1 MKSFKTIRKVIAM
14 AMLSVLAIGCNS
26 KDGEVLEELD
36 VNRVFAPTD
45 LTARIR
51 QMTTIELS
59 WYIRPDTES
68 YVVEFAEGNGFNN
81 IIRTLEVTP
90 DQLPVSQQF
99 AGETLYS
106 ARVKGVME
114 GKQDSKWVSVSI
126 QTDPE
131 QIFLPVQDGDIQAT
145 EATLRWP
152 AGSEVT
158 NLLINPGNQQRPITA
173 IEAGDGL
180 ATLTGLTGE
189 TEYTVLLQNNG
200 QLRGTAI
207 FTTLIDIGDAT
218 LIQPEDDISLAIAN
232 AADGDVLV
240 LAPGAYEAFTG
251 DIVLDKSIS
260 LRGLYPY
267 DKPVLNVTFTMA
279 PGLQDLEL
287 RDLELVGL
295 AGMDMNTVVS
305 MSNAGNYNSVTIS
318 GCIIRDYGRQL
329 IYGNT
334 AGAILSNLYV
344 DNNVVSN
351 FVGGGGDFIDFR
363 SGNVHNVEVTNST
376 FINAPGERDFI
387 RMDAGG
393 ASGSGTTATVLIDHC
408 TFVGVSNSKDRITY
422 IRYVDNDI
430 TVTNNLFA
438 DTDGYYSNQG
448 GTDAEISFGNNNYY
462 NAPNFYSS
470 TESRYDTSSN
480 YTTFDPG
487 FVDPANGDYTVTDQT
502 LLDNGIGDPRWL
514 Q

>member
-1 MKSFKTIRKVIAM
+1 MKTFKTIRKVIAM
-14 AMLSVLAIGCNS
+14 AVLSLLAVGCNS
-26 KDGEVLEELD
+26 KDGEVLEELA

-51 QMTTIELS
+51 QMTTIELN
-59 WYIRPDTES
+59 WYVRPDTER
-68 YVVEFAEGNGFNN
+68 YVVEFAEGNGFDNV
-81 IIRTLEVTP
+81 IRTLEVTA
-90 DQLPVSQQF
+90 DELPVSENF

-106 ARVKGVME
+106 VRVKGVTE

-126 QTDPE
+126 MTDPE
-131 QIFLPVQDGDIQAT
+131 QIFLPPVDGDIQAT
-145 EATLRWP
+145 TATLRWP
-152 AGSEVT
+152 AGSAVT
-158 NLLINPGNQQRPITA
+158 NLLINPGNLERPITA
-173 IEAGDGL
+173 TEATEGL

-200 QLRGTAI
+200 QLRGTAV

-218 LIQPEDDISLAIAN
+218 LVRPEDDISLAIAN

-240 LAPGAYEAFTG
+240 LAPGAYEVFAG

-279 PGLQDLEL
+279 PGMQDLEL

-295 AGMDMNTVVS
+295 PGLEMNTVVS
-305 MSNAGNYNSVTIS
+305 MANAGNYNSVTIS
-318 GCIIRDYGRQL
+318 GCTIRDYGRQL

-334 AGAILSNLYV
+334 GGAVLSNLYV
-344 DNNVVSN
+344 DNNIVSN

-376 FINAPGERDFI
+376 FVSAPEARDFI

-393 ASGSGTTATVLIDHC
+393 GSGSGITATVLIDHC

-422 IRYVDNDI
+422 VRYADNDI
-430 TVTNNLFA
+430 TVTNNIFA
-438 DTDGYYSNQG
+438 DTDAYYSNQA
-448 GTDAEISFGNNNYY
+448 GTDAEINFGYNNYF

-470 TESRYDTSSN
+470 TETRYDTSAN
-480 YTTFDPG
+480 YTTLDPG
-487 FVDPANGDYTVTDQT
+487 FVDPANGDFTVTNQA
-502 LLDNGIGDPRWL
+502 LLDEGIGDPRWH
-514 Q
+514 

>member
-1 MKSFKTIRKVIAM
+1 MKTFKTIRTVIAM
-14 AMLSVLAIGCNS
+14 AMLALLSVGCNS

-45 LTARIR
+45 FSARIR
-51 QMTTIELS
+51 NMTTIELS
-59 WYIRPDTES
+59 WYVRTDAER
-68 YVVEFAEGNGFNN
+68 YVVEFAEGSGFNN
-81 IIRTLEVTP
+81 IIRTVEVQP
-90 DQLPVSQQF
+90 DQLPVSEQF

-106 ARVKGVME
+106 VRVKAIAT
-114 GKQDSKWVSVSI
+114 GKNDSKWASLSI

-131 QIFLPVQDGDIQAT
+131 QIFLPSQDGDIQAL

-158 NLLINPGNQQRPITA
+158 HLVINPGNLERPITTA
-173 IEAGDGL
+173 EAGAGS
-180 ATLTGLTGE
+180 ATITGLTGE
-189 TEYTVLLQNNG
+189 TEYTVLLRNNA

-218 LIQPEDDISLAIAN
+218 LVEAEDDLSLAIAE

-240 LAPGAYEAFTG
+240 LAPGVYEAFAG

-287 RDLELVGL
+287 RDLELVGIT
-295 AGMDMNTVVS
+295 DMTTLVN

-318 GCIIRDYGRQL
+318 GCTISDYGRQI

-334 AGAILSNLYV
+334 AGAILSNLYI
-344 DNNVVSN
+344 DNTVVSN
-351 FVGGGGDFIDFR
+351 FIGGGGDFIDFR
-363 SGNVHNVEVTNST
+363 NGNLHNLEVTNST
-376 FINAPGERDFI
+376 FIDAPNGRDFI

-393 ASGSGTTATVLIDHC
+393 ASGSGVTATILIDHC
-408 TFVGVSNSKDRITY
+408 TFVGVSNTKDRITY
-422 IRYVDNDI
+422 IRYENNDI
-430 TVTNNLFA
+430 TVTYNLFA
-438 DTDGYYSNQG
+438 DTDAYYSNQN
-448 GTDAEISFGNNNYY
+448 GTDEEITFGFNNY
-462 NAPNFYSS
+462 
-470 TESRYDTSSN
+470 
-480 YTTFDPG
+480 
-487 FVDPANGDYTVTDQT
+487 
-502 LLDNGIGDPRWL
+502 
-514 Q
+514 

>member
-1 MKSFKTIRKVIAM
+1 MIAV
-14 AMLSVLAIGCNS
+14 AMLSVLAVGCNS
-26 KDGEVLEELD
+26 KDGEVLEELG

-51 QMTTIELS
+51 QMTTIELN
-59 WYIRPDTES
+59 WYVRPDTQR
-68 YVVEFAEGNGFNN
+68 YVVEFAEGTGFDN
-81 IIRTLEVTP
+81 IIRTLEVTS
-90 DQLPVSQQF
+90 DQLPVSQTF

-106 ARVKGVME
+106 VRVKGVTE

-131 QIFLPVQDGDIQAT
+131 QIFLPAVDGDIQAT

-158 NLLINPGNQQRPITA
+158 DLLINPGNQQRPISA
-173 IEAGDGL
+173 LEAGDGM

-189 TEYTVLLQNNG
+189 TEYTVLLRNNG

-240 LAPGAYEAFTG
+240 LAPGTYEAFTG

-267 DKPVLNVTFTMA
+267 DKPLLNITFTMA
-279 PGLQDLEL
+279 PGLGDLEL
-287 RDLELVGL
+287 RDLELVGIT
-295 AGMDMNTVVS
+295 DMTTLVN

-318 GCIIRDYGRQL
+318 GCTIRDYGRQL

-334 AGAILSNLYV
+334 GGAVLSSLFI
-344 DNNVVSN
+344 DNNIVSN

-363 SGNVHNVEVTNST
+363 SGNVHHVEVTNST
-376 FINAPGERDFI
+376 FFNAPDQRDFI

-393 ASGSGTTATVLIDHC
+393 GSGSGITATILIDHN
-408 TFVGVSNSKDRITY
+408 TFVGVSNSHDRITY
-422 IRYVDNDI
+422 IRYADNDI
-430 TVTNNLFA
+430 TVTNNIFA
-438 DTDGYYSNQG
+438 DTDGYYSNQA
-448 GTDAEISFGNNNYY
+448 GTDDEIAFGKNNYS
-462 NAPNFYSS
+462 NAPNFHNSA
-470 TESRYDTSSN
+470 ESRYDTSAN
-480 YTTFDPG
+480 YTTLDPG
-487 FVDPANGDYTVTDQT
+487 FVDPANGDFKVTNQA
-502 LLDNGIGDPRWL
+502 LLDEGIGDPRWL